1 MDFGDDLNTRHI
13 GDQFMFGDA
22 IMVCPVYE
30 YQARSREIYLPE
42 GLWYDFYTGECLE
55 GAGNFLVDAPYD
67 HCPVYVRAGSII
79 VTQSAVESTA
89 ETAEKLIVN
98 VWEGA
103 DADFT
108 LYEDDGLSYNY
119 EKGDY
124 ALTDIHWDNTARKL
138 TVSAREGNYAV
149 QDFKEIELR
158 VKGIDHPDVVKT
170 YPYSPE
176 TEISLELK

>member
-1 MDFGDDLNTRHI
+1 
-13 GDQFMFGDA
+13 
-22 IMVCPVYE
+22 MV
-30 YQARSREIYLPE
+30 A
-42 GLWYDFYTGECLE
+42 
-55 GAGNFLVDAPYD
+55 
-67 HCPVYVRAGSII
+67 
-79 VTQSAVESTA
+79 
-89 ETAEKLIVN
+89 
-98 VWEGA
+98 
-103 DADFT
+103 ADFT

-124 ALTDIHWDNTARKL
+124 ALADIHWDNTARKL

-149 QDFKEIELR
+149 QDFKQIELR